1 MKPMRDDVLLAEAVR
16 AAGAVPPGQEEI
28 PARSGRLAHAFLLH
42 PGRRVYIRQDPSGQ
56 FRLWQPPTESP
67 P

>member
-1 MKPMRDDVLLAEAVR
+1 MAADRFIAWADELR
-16 AAGAVPPGQEEI
+16 AAGAVPLGQVEI

-56 FRLWQPPTESP
+56 FRLWQPPTEP
-67 P
+67 RP